1 MSRESRENRESRK
14 NREKNGEN
22 RKNRENSKSS
32 KNSKNKERKAHVNR
46 MLRRILI
53 LLIIIFA
60 GLLIVRLRS
69 TGKDAQGETEAT
81 QAESTG
87 NAGETGEAGETGNAE
102 TTAVELFGKSLD
114 SNKFQELAQDEDVVF
129 AVMSSYYNEKSNAE
143 KAYSNL
149 HTWSQAGVTDGSYF
163 VYAAYEVSLEG
174 IDTPVPSLSW
184 AYLQTDEDGSL
195 QFSDASEDELALQL
209 IESVRSSEE
218 GQTLINLAQQAYEEA
233 VESDAAL
240 AQYMQMYR
248 ETEAQQEA
256 EAV

>member
-1 MSRESRENRESRK
+1 MGRESKENRENRERRK
-14 NREKNGEN
+14 DREN
-22 RKNRENSKSS
+22 RGNRENR
-32 KNSKNKERKAHVNR
+32 ERTAHVNR
-46 MLRRILI
+46 ILRRILV

-60 GLLIVRLRS
+60 GLLIARFQS
-69 TGKDAQGETEAT
+69 MGKDPTGEMEAT
-81 QAESTG
+81 QAGSTEKAGDTG
-87 NAGETGEAGETGNAE
+87 NTAGTENAE

-114 SNKFQELAQDEDVVF
+114 SNKFQELAQDEDVIF
-129 AVMSSYYNEKSNAE
+129 AVMSSYYNEKSDAE
-143 KAYSNL
+143 KEYSNL

-174 IDTPVPSLSW
+174 IDTSVPSLSW

-195 QFSDASEDELALQL
+195 QFSDASEDELVLQL

-240 AQYMQMYR
+240 AQYMKMYQ
-248 ETEAQQEA
+248 ETEVQQEA
-256 EAV
+256 EAA